1 MAKILVCDPIHEDGV
16 KMLKDAGFQVDLETD
31 ISPEKLLTK
40 IPEYDAMVIRSRTK
54 VTKAVLDSATNLK
67 AVARAGV
74 GLDNVDLPYAKEK
87 GVEVMNSPEAPSNAV
102 AELVI
107 GLMFNI
113 ARKISE
119 ADATMKQGRWE
130 KKSLTGFEIEGKTL
144 GIIGFGRI
152 GYNLGKKAKCLGM
165 RVIAYDAFMDRV
177 IEFVEEAGAEAVS
190 LDELYAESDFISI
203 HVPLLPSTKHMIS
216 TEQFDAMKE
225 GAYVIN
231 AARGG
236 VIDEAALNKALDES
250 KISGAALDCFESEP
264 APSEDLVCRLNVV
277 CTPHIGAGSVEA
289 SIGNSTIV
297 AEKLIEFLSQ

>member
-16 KMLKDAGFQVDLETD
+16 KMLQDAGFQVDLETD
-31 ISPEKLLTK
+31 ISPENLLTS
-40 IPEYDAMVIRSRTK
+40 IPEYDAMVIRSRTQ
-54 VTKAVLDSATNLK
+54 VTKEVLDAANNLK

-74 GLDNVDLPYAKEK
+74 GLDNIDLPYAKEK
-87 GVEVMNSPEAPSNAV
+87 GVEVINSPEAPSNAV

-119 ADATMKQGRWE
+119 ADATMKAGRWE
-130 KKSLTGFEIEGKTL
+130 KKKLTGFEIKGKTL

-152 GYNLGKKAKCLGM
+152 GYNLGQKAKCLGM
-165 RVIAYDAFMDRV
+165 RVLAYDVFMDRV
-177 IEFVEEAGAEAVS
+177 KEFIDEIGAEATT
-190 LDELYAESDFISI
+190 LEEIYAESDFISI
-203 HVPLLPSTKHMIS
+203 HVPLLPSTKYMIS
-216 TEQFDAMKE
+216 TEQFDAMKP
-225 GAYVIN
+225 GAYIIN

-236 VIDEAALNKALDES
+236 VIDEAALNVALDEG

-264 APSEDLVCRLNVV
+264 EPNEELVCRLNVV

>member
-16 KMLKDAGFQVDLETD
+16 KMLQDAGFQVDLETD
-31 ISPEKLLTK
+31 ISPENLLEK
-40 IPEYDAMVIRSRTK
+40 IPSYDAMVIRSRTK
-54 VTKAVLDSATNLK
+54 VTKQVLDAATTLK

-74 GLDNVDLPYAKEK
+74 GLDNVDVPYAKEK
-87 GVEVMNSPEAPSNAV
+87 GVEVINSPEAPSNAV

-119 ADATMKQGRWE
+119 ADSTMKAGKWE
-130 KKSLTGFEIEGKTL
+130 KKKLTGFEIKGKTL

-152 GYNLGKKAKCLGM
+152 GFNLGQKAKCLGM
-165 RVIAYDAFMDRV
+165 RVLAYDVFMDRSKPYMD
-177 IEFVEEAGAEAVS
+177 EAGAEPS
-190 LDELYAESDFISI
+190 TLEEIYSESDFISV

-216 TEQFDAMKE
+216 TDQFKAMKK
-225 GAYVIN
+225 GAYIIN

-236 VIDEAALNKALDES
+236 VIDEAALNVALDEG
-250 KISGAALDCFESEP
+250 KIGGAALDCFESEP
-264 APSEDLVCRLNVV
+264 KPNEELVCRLNVV

-297 AEKLIEFLSQ
+297 ADKLIKFLSN